1 MTPGILAKSV
11 PRLETDVK
19 LVFMGTPDFAVPS
32 LDNLAACGHE
42 IAAVVTRPDR
52 PRGRGRKLAPP
63 PVKTAAQRLGLP
75 VIQPRT
81 LEATDF
87 LDRLRGFNA
96 DLFVVVAFVILP
108 RVVLKIPTLGSV
120 NLHPSLLPKYRGAA
134 PINWAI
140 IRGETETGISVFR
153 LSGRVDAGDLLF
165 QQVVGIGPDE
175 TAGELSDRLRILGA
189 SALGAVVEGLERGE
203 LESKPQPDKGVTR
216 APRLEK
222 ENGRIDWTRG
232 AASIRNLVR
241 GTNPFPG
248 AFTTWRDEVLKVHR
262 AAVASG
268 AGLPGEV
275 ILADGRK
282 GCVIAAG
289 EGTVALE
296 EVQPAGKGRMSGAE
310 LVRGYRI
317 APGEVLGDA
326 ARNRQ

>member
-1 MTPGILAKSV
+1 M
-11 PRLETDVK
+11 K

-32 LDNLAACGHE
+32 LDRLVDCGHE

-52 PRGRGRKLAPP
+52 PRGRGRKLSPP
-63 PVKTAAQRLGLP
+63 PVKTAAHRLGLP
-75 VIQPRT
+75 LMQPHS

-87 LDRLRGFNA
+87 LDRLRSFNA

-108 RVVLKIPTLGSV
+108 GVVLKIPTLGSV

-165 QQVVGIGPDE
+165 QQVVEIDPDE
-175 TAGELSDRLRILGA
+175 TAGELSDRLRVLGA
-189 SALGAVVEGLERGE
+189 SALGAVVEGLERDE
-203 LESKPQPDKGVTR
+203 LASKPQPGKGVTR

-262 AAVASG
+262 AVIVSG
-268 AGLPGEV
+268 AGRPGEV

-317 APGEVLGDA
+317 ETGEILGGA
-326 ARNRQ
+326 TGNRQ